1 MVSVELL
8 KISEEIYMREEHILM
23 TVCLKSQEEA
33 YFIVL
38 KDKIEELP
46 ENKNPVIEKNK
57 ATESCPIKLKKF
69 EFNNRQGPKSNE

>member
-46 ENKNPVIEKNK
+46 ENKNPVIVLPV
-57 ATESCPIKLKKF
+57 A
-69 EFNNRQGPKSNE
+69 